1 MYAKLCV
8 INLHTLNI
16 LTPELRAI
24 WERYRTASL
33 REKIGHNVGW
43 DFTFER
49 MNLELSNM
57 LGSNISPERIQESI
71 RLLNGVKYVRPR
83 ALEAFGI
90 GEDPESRD
98 YNGILESDI
107 GAVVHALKE
116 EFRFD
121 GNNDFEKLIAP
132 KANIFRSPDAETP
145 WSRIAEV
152 IRNESTDVYISSTLQ
167 RVPRNTFS

>member
-1 MYAKLCV
+1 LGFFFGK
-8 INLHTLNI
+8 N
-16 LTPELRAI
+16 ELRGI
-24 WERYRTASL
+24 KY
-33 REKIGHNVGW
+33 G
-43 DFTFER
+43 
-49 MNLELSNM
+49 
-57 LGSNISPERIQESI
+57 GSNISPERIQESI
-71 RLLNGVKYVRPR
+71 RLLNGIKYVRPR

-116 EFRFD
+116 EFRFN

-152 IRNESTDVYISSTLQ
+152 IRNESTEVYVSRTLL
-167 RVPRNTFS
+167 RAPRNTFFVISSASGK